1 MLSGSGSTMA
11 FFCSKNEHQCVKWL
25 QGYLKEKEMV
35 LKKKKKAAVPVLR
48 ASLIPPK
55 SKWNKSS
62 ILWSFGT
69 RQQAQSSSDY
79 SPLLRNKTKSTS
91 PRRGGG
97 EFLQT
102 PRGLLGL
109 CPCLLRA
116 RAGEVLRIN
125 TRVAIGCLHT
135 TKVHLEMRRKWLT
148 RICWASL
155 IATRTALNAHTT
167 RIKRKALLQ

>member
-1 MLSGSGSTMA
+1 MLSGSGNTMA
-11 FFCSKNEHQCVKWL
+11 FFCSKNEHQCVKWPH
-25 QGYLKEKEMV
+25 KTKI
-35 LKKKKKAAVPVLR
+35 KKGAVPVLI

-62 ILWSFGT
+62 ILRSFGT
-69 RQQAQSSSDY
+69 RQEAESSSDY

-91 PRRGGG
+91 KRCGLPEGVGG

-116 RAGEVLRIN
+116 WAGEALRIN
-125 TRVAIGCLHT
+125 TRVTLGCLHA

-155 IATRTALNAHTT
+155 IATRTALNAHTR